1 MVKDKYTYLQDTN
14 GKNCKTPMGKKLKIQ
29 MNGKIFI
36 DWKNIVKMSILP
48 KGIYRPGENPYQNSN
63 GIFHRHRKSNPKFY
77 IKLQNIA

>member
-36 DWKNIVKMSILP
+36 DWKNIVKMSILWQS
-48 KGIYRPGENPYQNSN
+48 E
-63 GIFHRHRKSNPKFY
+63 
-77 IKLQNIA
+77 L